1 MEGAHINKRIP
12 NELLSRLSEFVNM
25 NMGLFFPK
33 DRWLDLLRGVKSA
46 MPEFGFDDMEEGI
59 RWLLSTPLRQRQIE
73 VLACHLTVGETY
85 FFREPKTYEA
95 VEKHILPKLI
105 RTRWQ
110 NQKRIRIW
118 SAGCCTGE
126 EPYSLAIL
134 LNRLIHDIQNWNITI
149 LATDINPVF
158 LKKAQDGIYRE
169 WSFRGTPYWLKE
181 QYFKDRGNGFY
192 EILPQ
197 FKRMVTYQYLNLV
210 EDTFPSIYNDT
221 NAMDLIFCRNV
232 LMYFSTRQ
240 VEKVISRYHQALLDD
255 GWLITASSETS
266 HIFYSQYITVN
277 FPGAILYKKG
287 SFQSQGFTRIEEG
300 FEEFSFKSDEIKP
313 HAPHTAKSP
322 LSGLVS
328 LPPEN
333 QNDLTAES
341 NLTQPLPAEGDDQ
354 NLENVYQESLQLYTQ
369 GHYEECIGVGL
380 KAGIY
385 LESHPKIM
393 TLLAKAYANRGEL
406 GNALNWCE
414 KALNQDKLNPVF
426 HHLHAVILQEQ
437 GESAK
442 AIHALKR
449 ALYLNPDFVLP
460 YFMLGNIQRQ
470 QGKKV
475 EAEKYFEN
483 AMTILEEYD
492 QEDILPESEGITAG
506 RLRELIRVT
515 MDKEMS
521 A

>member
-12 NELLSRLSEFVNM
+12 NELLSRLSEFVNV
-25 NMGLFFPK
+25 NMGLYFPK

-59 RWLLSTPLRQRQIE
+59 RWLLSTPLKQRQIE

-85 FFREPKTYEA
+85 FFREPKTFEA
-95 VEKHILPKLI
+95 LEKHILPKLI
-105 RTRWQ
+105 RARWQ

-126 EPYSLAIL
+126 EAYSLAIL
-134 LNRLIHDIQNWNITI
+134 LNRLIHDLQSWNITI

-192 EILPQ
+192 EIQPQ
-197 FKRMVTYQYLNLV
+197 FKRMVKFQYLNLV

-287 SFQSQGFTRIEEG
+287 SLQSQGFTRIEEG
-300 FEEFSFKSDEIKP
+300 FEEFSFKVDEIQ
-313 HAPHTAKSP
+313 PHTPKSP
-322 LSGLVS
+322 LSGPVS
-328 LPPEN
+328 SPTEN
-333 QNDLTAES
+333 QDNFIPDRD
-341 NLTQPLPAEGDDQ
+341 LTQPLPAEADEQ
-354 NLENVYQESLQLYTQ
+354 NLENVYQESSQLYIQ
-369 GHYEECIGVGL
+369 GHYEECISVL
-380 KAGIY
+380 LRSVPH
-385 LESHPKIM
+385 LEAHPKIM

-414 KALNQDKLNPVF
+414 KALHRDKLNPVF

-437 GESAK
+437 GESGK
-442 AIHALKR
+442 AVHALKR

-475 EAEKYFEN
+475 EADKYFEN
-483 AMTILEEYD
+483 AMTILEEYE
-492 QEDILPESEGITAG
+492 QEDILPESEGMTAG

-515 MDKEMS
+515 MDKEIS

>member
-1 MEGAHINKRIP
+1 MENAQINKRIP
-12 NELLSRLSEFVNM
+12 NELLSRLSDFVNI
-25 NMGLFFPK
+25 NMGLYFPK
-33 DRWLDLLRGVKSA
+33 DRWLDLLRGMKSA
-46 MPEFGFDDMEEGI
+46 MPDFGFTDLEEGI
-59 RWLLSTPLRQRQIE
+59 RWLLSNPLKQSQIE

-85 FFREPKTYEA
+85 FFREPKTFEA
-95 VEKHILPKLI
+95 LEKHILPKLI

-126 EPYSLAIL
+126 EAYSLAIL
-134 LNRLIHDIQNWNITI
+134 LTRLIHDIQNWNITI

-158 LKKAQDGIYRE
+158 IKKAQDGVYRE

-181 QYFKDRGNGFY
+181 QCFKDRGNGFY

-197 FKRMVTYQYLNLV
+197 YKRMVKFQYLNLV

-232 LMYFSTRQ
+232 LMYFSTKQ
-240 VEKVISRYHQALLDD
+240 VEKVISRFHQALLDD
-255 GWLITASSETS
+255 GWLVTASSETS

-277 FPGAILYKKG
+277 FPGTILYKKG
-287 SFQSQGFTRIEEG
+287 TYEAQGFSRIENGYQDTASRFDDESGSFPISYMTPISATPNILPESIESTAPVFEEPETVTTQDDEAVIEKIYQEALQFYSQGR
-300 FEEFSFKSDEIKP
+300 
-313 HAPHTAKSP
+313 
-322 LSGLVS
+322 
-328 LPPEN
+328 
-333 QNDLTAES
+333 
-341 NLTQPLPAEGDDQ
+341 
-354 NLENVYQESLQLYTQ
+354 
-369 GHYEECIGVGL
+369 YEESIDL
-380 KAGIY
+380 LLNSISSNDSY
-385 LESHPKIM
+385 PRIM

-406 GNALNWCE
+406 NHALSWCE
-414 KALNQDKLNPVF
+414 KALSADKLNPVF

-437 GESAK
+437 GNPDK
-442 AIHALKR
+442 AIGALKR

-470 QGKKV
+470 QGKLV

-483 AMTILEEYD
+483 ALSILGDYE
-492 QEDILPESEGITAG
+492 QEDMLPESEGMTAG
-506 RLRELIRVT
+506 RMRELIRVT
-515 MDKEMS
+515 LNKEMP